1 MTKIVYKVT
10 NKETDEVYIGVT
22 TKSVEERKKDHY
34 QKSSIKQQRKFY
46 KAIGT
51 YSPDAF
57 TWEQIDTASTN
68 DELAKKEKN
77 YILKYNSK
85 EAGYNSDKGGGIKKT
100 IYKYNLDGNYIDS
113 FCCLKKAGESVGVK
127 KQQISRACINK
138 KNCKGFY

>member
-10 NKETDEVYIGVT
+10 NKETDEVYIGIT

-34 QKSSIKQQRKFY
+34 QKSSINQQRKFY

-57 TWEQIDTASTN
+57 TWEQIDTAAN
-68 DELAKKEKN
+68 KDELAKKEKN

-85 EAGYNSDKGGGIKKT
+85 EAGYNSDEGGGIQKT
-100 IYKYNLDGNYIDS
+100 VYKYDLEGNYIGS
-113 FCCLKKAGESVGVK
+113 YECLKNAGESVGVK
-127 KQQISRACINK
+127 KQQISRACLSGK
-138 KNCKGFY
+138 KCKEFY